1 MSGSQEEKPK
11 VVAAQEPVIYCVCL
25 AAEFEQYLKKEIL
38 SKKRGKNRK
47 LTKDD
52 KALINAKCADGIERF
67 KQYAFQEAM
76 RMMREIAEHEREA
89 CKEDLDEECPGAAEV
104 AVAVASA
111 ALEESLSLTA
121 STSGASSESSS
132 QKSE

>member
-11 VVAAQEPVIYCVCL
+11 VVAAQEPVVYCVCL

-47 LTKDD
+47 LTKGD
-52 KALINAKCADGIERF
+52 KELINAKCADGIQRF

-76 RMMREIAEHEREA
+76 RMMREIAEHEHNHA
-89 CKEDLDEECPGAAEV
+89 NKDSDEEHPGAAAV

-111 ALEESLSLTA
+111 ALEESSSLTA
-121 STSGASSESSS
+121 SASGVSNE
-132 QKSE
+132 KSE